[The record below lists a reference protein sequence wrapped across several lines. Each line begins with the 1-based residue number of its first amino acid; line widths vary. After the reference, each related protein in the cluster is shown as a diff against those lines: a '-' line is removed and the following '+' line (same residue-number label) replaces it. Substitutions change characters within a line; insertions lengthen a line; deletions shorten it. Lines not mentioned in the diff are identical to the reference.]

1 MYEVYGQKR
10 NRTIRVLWMLEELG
24 QDYTLISTQPRSEA
38 AFALNPSG
46 KVPILK
52 DGDLVV
58 TDSVA
63 ICQYLADKHSALT
76 FPAGTADRARQDALT
91 QFVVDQIEGPLW
103 TAAKHA
109 FVLPED
115 LRVRDVKTAC
125 RFEFGRA
132 LEQLETRLGDG
143 PYAFGE
149 TFTLPDILAGH
160 CANWAE
166 LAKFEVPA
174 DGKVAAYFDAARTR
188 PALARAV
195 ER

>member
-10 NRTIRVLWMLEELG
+10 NRTMRVLWMLEELG
-24 QDYTLISTQPRSEA
+24 QDYELIEAAPRSETV
-38 AFALNPSG
+38 FALNPSG

-63 ICQYLADKHSALT
+63 ICQYLADKHNALT
-76 FPAGTADRARQDALT
+76 FPAGTAERARQDALT

-115 LRVRDVKTAC
+115 LRVPEVKTAC
-125 RFEFGRA
+125 RFEFEKGIA
-132 LEQLETRLGDG
+132 SLERRLGDG

-149 TFTLPDILAGH
+149 VLTVPDLLLGH
-160 CANWAE
+160 CANWAQV
-166 LAKFEVPA
+166 AKFELPSE
-174 DGKVAAYFDAARTR
+174 GPVAAYLDAVRAR
-188 PALARAV
+188 PALARAA